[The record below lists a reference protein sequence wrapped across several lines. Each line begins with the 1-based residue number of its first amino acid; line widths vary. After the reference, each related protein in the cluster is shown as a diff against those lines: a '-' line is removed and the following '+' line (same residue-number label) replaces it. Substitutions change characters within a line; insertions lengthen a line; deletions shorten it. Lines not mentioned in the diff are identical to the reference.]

1 MGKKIGILNGGG
13 DCAGI
18 NAVIAAAVKA
28 GVRSGYEF
36 VGIVRGF
43 EGLLGDEPQ
52 FMPLT
57 LETVEDISSQGGT
70 ILKSTNKGKF
80 SAKIGS
86 GDTNQIPAEIL
97 QEVKTNMEKF
107 GIDSLI
113 AIGGDGTLSGAVQ
126 LQDIGVKLVGVPK
139 TIDNDLLGTDKT
151 FGFSSAVDFVAE
163 ALDRIHTTAESH
175 SRVIIVETMG
185 RNTGWIALYG
195 GISGDANIILIPEL
209 EFSYQ
214 RVLENLREL
223 RSRGNAHSVIV
234 VAEGAKAGGEGQI
247 VQSKG
252 ENKEQLLG
260 GIANKLM
267 QELDALAPEEFEM
280 RTLVLGHLQRGG
292 TPNAEDRV
300 LAQRYGAAAMELT
313 IQENFGRMVRL
324 EGNHITSIPLREAVN
339 GLKTV
344 TFDSEILRT
353 ARDLGIYFGD

>member
-13 DCAGI
+13 DCAGL

-28 GVRSGYEF
+28 GMRNGYEF

-86 GDTNQIPAEIL
+86 GDTNQIPTEIL
-97 QEVKTNMEKF
+97 QEVKFNMQKF

-113 AIGGDGTLSGAVQ
+113 TIGGDGTLSGAVQ
-126 LQDIGVKLVGVPK
+126 LHDIGVKLVGVPK

-195 GISGDANIILIPEL
+195 GIAGDANIILIPEL

-214 RVLENLREL
+214 RVLENLRVL
-223 RSRGNAHSVIV
+223 RSRGNTHSVIV
-234 VAEGAKAGGEGQI
+234 VAEGARASGEGQI
-247 VQSKG
+247 IQSKG
-252 ENKEQLLG
+252 ENKEHLLG

-267 QELDALAPEEFEM
+267 QVLDSLAPNEFEM

-300 LAQRYGAAAMELT
+300 LAQRYGAAAVELT
-313 IQENFGRMVRL
+313 IQENFGRMVSL